1 MGAAHDALLTG
12 RKKVFD
18 TLRSTFFDTN
28 TEVVLLKQSATTNAF
43 DTIEILYD
51 SWWFEYSAF
60 RQNFLLEIAKDDPDS
75 INLSAQEATHVSVD
89 GDIYVIRTADTLP
102 PKGMDVTWK
111 IFCDRFTE
119 RSQFK
124 SLY

>member
-1 MGAAHDALLTG
+1 MADVHATLLDA

-18 TLRSTFFDTN
+18 TLRTLFFDTN
-28 TEVVLLKQSATTNAF
+28 TELQLLKQSTSTNQF
-43 DTIEILYD
+43 ETIEILYD

-75 INLSAQEATHVSVD
+75 INLSVQEATHVSID